1 MRYAAF
7 VAIFLPSLVAGQASY
22 PELPSQYLLTT
33 TPVTPL
39 PQGFPWGPKTAN
51 NTNVCKFFLIVTLL
65 AHLTN
70 FSPDNPPHTGVI
82 RAYDFTITRGWAAP
96 DGYYKDVMM
105 VNNQFPGPLIEAN
118 WGDTIQV
125 TIHNAITAPEEGT
138 ALHWHGILQKD
149 MQWMD
154 GVPGVQQCPIAPG
167 GSFTYS
173 FLADLYGTTW
183 YHSHYSG
190 QYAGG
195 VIGPMVIH
203 GPSTVAYDIDIGP
216 IILTD
221 HYHREYFDIVKDT
234 MSTDIN
240 KVIQLSD
247 NNLIN
252 GRNNFNCSTVATG
265 DTRQCFSNAAT
276 SKFRFYSGKVHRLR
290 LINAGAE
297 ATLLF
302 SIDGHT
308 MKVIAN
314 DFVPIIPYDTKV
326 VTLGV
331 GQRTDVLVQ
340 AQAGTP
346 GPFVMRST
354 ISACS
359 LFVQPAAKAMVY
371 YRTQDAAAAMPNT
384 SPWPEFTTAV
394 ANAACGNDPLIST
407 RPWFPITPAATPSTT
422 QEFNIGF
429 GQNASGHWVWT
440 IQGSSFRVNYNQPVL
455 LLSKTGNNSFPT
467 NWNGY
472 NFGSN
477 STVRLHVK
485 NPGFAAH
492 PMHLHGHN
500 FWVLAEGTGTWDGT
514 VVNAANPQRRD
525 VQIVRA
531 GGYLVIQINQDNPGT
546 WPFHCHIAWHVSG
559 GLYVTVIERPAD
571 IAKLPIP
578 AIMAQSCRD
587 WAAYTNTTVVDQ
599 IDSGL

>member
-1 MRYAAF
+1 MRSLKF
-7 VAIFLPSLVAGQASY
+7 ITLLLGPLVAGQASY
-22 PELPSQYLLTT
+22 PELPPQYLLTT

-39 PQGFPWGPKTAN
+39 PQGFPWGGKTAN
-51 NTNVCKFFLIVTLL
+51 NTN
-65 AHLTN
+65 AY
-70 FSPDNPPHTGVI
+70 PPHTGVI
-82 RAYDFTITRGWAAP
+82 RAYDFVITRGWAAP
-96 DGYYKDVMM
+96 DGYYKDVML

-125 TIHNAITAPEEGT
+125 TVHNQITAPEEGT

-154 GVPGVQQCPIAPG
+154 GVPGVQQCPIVPG

-195 VIGPMVIH
+195 VVGPLVIH
-203 GPSTVAYDIDIGP
+203 GPSTVAYDTDVGP
-216 IILTD
+216 VILGD

-252 GRNNFNCSTVATG
+252 GRNNFDCTTKASG

-276 SKFRFYSGKVHRLR
+276 SKFRFYPGKVHRLR

-297 ATLLF
+297 ATLMF

-314 DFVPIIPYDTKV
+314 DFVPIIPYDSKV

-331 GQRTDVLVQ
+331 GQRTDVLVTGL
-340 AQAGTP
+340 AGTP
-346 GPFVMRST
+346 APVVMRSY
-354 ISACS
+354 IAACS
-359 LFVQPAAKAMVY
+359 LFNQPVAKAMVY
-371 YRTQDAAAAMPNT
+371 YRTQDATAAMPNT
-384 SPWPEFTTAV
+384 SPWPEFTSAV
-394 ANAACGNDPLIST
+394 ANQCGNDALT
-407 RPWFPITPAATPSTT
+407 LTKPWYPITPAAVPSTT
-422 QEFNIGF
+422 RNVAINF
-429 GQNASGHWVWT
+429 GQNASGNWLWT
-440 IQGSSFRVNYNQPVL
+440 MDGSSFRVNYNQPVL

-467 NWNGY
+467 NWNSY

-477 STVRLHVK
+477 ATVRIHIQ

-514 VVNAANPQRRD
+514 TIINAANPQRRD
-525 VQIVRA
+525 TQIVRA
-531 GGYLVIQINQDNPGT
+531 GGYLVIQINQDNPGA
-546 WPFHCHIAWHVSG
+546 WPFHCHIAWHVSA
-559 GLYVTVIERPAD
+559 GLYITVLERPAD
-571 IAKLPIP
+571 IANLPIP
-578 AIMAQSCRD
+578 SIMAQTCRD
-587 WAAYTNTTVVDQ
+587 WASYTNTTVVDQ